1 MKDQNLNNLNVSLIG
16 SNDERILTFVSLNTQ
31 DLSSTR
37 SNLRRII
44 YSYKDNTLRRKTTL
58 VNNENI
64 IISERVLL
72 SDVSN
77 LNILFGDELTDLLDY
92 YPTSL
97 TTERI
102 HFPEYVFLTYEIQNQ
117 EYKQLLGF
125 FK

>member
-1 MKDQNLNNLNVSLIG
+1 MG
-16 SNDERILTFVSLNTQ
+16 SEMCIRDR
-31 DLSSTR
+31 
-37 SNLRRII
+37 
-44 YSYKDNTLRRKTTL
+44 

-64 IISERVLL
+64 ILSERVLL

-97 TTERI
+97 TTEGI